1 MKKIIE
7 LNDGVRTLVDRN
19 SGDEYYVDELE
30 DFDEEDL
37 SNFPDPTFNFED
49 FKGKDFRNRRVIKR
63 WFDDWLDQVLI
74 DRGETKVYG
83 MLDAGKQIKVAPQR
97 ITAKLRQKGYIDGNK
112 DITLKGL
119 QTGWLMQ
126 IEKNGFQH
134 GQTVF
139 TEEGLSILKK
149 WLFV

>member
-7 LNDGVRTLVDRN
+7 LKEGVRTLVDRN

-49 FKGKDFRNRRVIKR
+49 FKGKDFRNRRTIKR

-83 MLDAGKQIKVAPQR
+83 MLDAGRQIKVAP
-97 ITAKLRQKGYIDGNK
+97 
-112 DITLKGL
+112 
-119 QTGWLMQ
+119 
-126 IEKNGFQH
+126 
-134 GQTVF
+134 
-139 TEEGLSILKK
+139 
-149 WLFV
+149 

>member
-37 SNFPDPTFNFED
+37 SNFPDPTFTFED
-49 FKGKDFRNRRVIKR
+49 FKGKDFRNRLAIKR
-63 WFDDWLDQVLI
+63 WFDGWLDQVLI

-83 MLDAGKQIKVAPQR
+83 MQDAGRQIKVAPQR
-97 ITAKLRQKGYIDGNK
+97 ITAKLRQKGYIDGDK
-112 DITLKGL
+112 HITLKGL